1 MISVEEARERIL
13 SYVEELKAEKRP
25 ILKSLGQ
32 VLSEHVFSPL
42 DVPPYD
48 NSAMDGYAVQAD
60 DTKGASP
67 STPRIL
73 QVVGEAAAGSAATR
87 PVEPGNAIRIMTGAP
102 IPPGADT
109 VAPFEDTDE
118 PARTRQLP
126 SFPFR
131 IGILKE
137 TPVDSNIRRAGEDAP
152 KGGRLLGKG
161 AEIRPSH
168 VGVLASIGRQ
178 TVSVVRRPRVAVLAT
193 GSELVDIGQPLKP
206 GQLYASNAYS
216 LAAYVQDCGGLPKIL
231 GVARDEASALAEKIR
246 QGLDTDMLITS
257 GGVSQGDYDMVKDV
271 LSREGEIT
279 CCTVRMKPGEH
290 LALGVLKTPSGRR
303 VPHLGL
309 PGNPVAAMVTFELFA
324 RPAILKMMGNK
335 DTMRPTIHC
344 IMEDSVNN
352 KYGRR
357 IFSRVRV
364 VERDGQWFARLIGP
378 QGSGILT
385 SMAQANGLAIISE
398 DIRRV
403 REGDMVPVMLLG

>member
-1 MISVEEARERIL
+1 MISVEEAREKIL
-13 SYVEELKAEKRP
+13 SYVQELKAEKKT

-32 VLSEHVFSPL
+32 VLSEHVVSHL
-42 DVPPYD
+42 DVPPHD

-67 STPRIL
+67 SAPRIL
-73 QVVGEAAAGSAATR
+73 QVIGVVAAGSVSTR

-109 VAPFEDTDE
+109 VVPYEDTDE
-118 PARTRQLP
+118 PVRKGRLP

-131 IGILKE
+131 IGILRQ
-137 TPVDSNIRRAGEDAP
+137 TPVDSNIRRAGEDVP
-152 KGGRLLGKG
+152 KGGRLLDKG

-168 VGVLASIGRQ
+168 VGVLASIGQRV
-178 TVSVVRRPRVAVLAT
+178 VSVVRRPRVAVLAT

-216 LAAYVQDCGGLPKIL
+216 LAAYVQDCGGVPKIL
-231 GVARDEASALAEKIR
+231 GVAQDEVSALAEKIR
-246 QGLDTDMLITS
+246 QGLDTDLLITS
-257 GGVSQGDYDMVKDV
+257 GGVSQGDYDIVKDV
-271 LSREGEIT
+271 LSQEGEIT

-290 LALGVLKTPSGRR
+290 LAFGALKTSSGRR

-309 PGNPVAAMVTFELFA
+309 PGNPVAAMITFELFA
-324 RPAILKMMGNK
+324 RPAIFKLMGKKNGI
-335 DTMRPTIHC
+335 RPTIQC

-357 IFSRVRV
+357 IYSRVRV
-364 VERDGQWFARLIGP
+364 AERDGQCFARLTGP

-398 DIRRV
+398 DITRV
-403 REGDMVPVMLLG
+403 QEGDRVPVMLLG